1 MRMKYKLI
9 YPQCTE
15 LKLSVSISRNSN
27 KHPRSQT
34 YLPQPSLCMTGVRAP
49 TKRTSGMTRVSKS
62 CMLVV
67 EPYCFNS
74 YSSSLYGGSPER
86 RKKGVHTEK
95 RTTWTTTMLSIL
107 DPLKFLY
114 PFIGQ

>member
-9 YPQCTE
+9 YPCTE

-34 YLPQPSLCMTGVRAP
+34 YLPQPSLCMTGARAP
-49 TKRTSGMTRVSKS
+49 TKHTSGMTRVSKS

-74 YSSSLYGGSPER
+74 YSSSVWRIARETEERGSHRE
-86 RKKGVHTEK
+86 

-107 DPLKFLY
+107 DPLKLSY